1 MQKDNEAESKPFRL
15 DLTKIHH
22 DEEEKSE
29 QIPNESSDQ
38 TLSNSNTTMDIEK
51 NSFSASN

>member
-29 QIPNESSDQ
+29 QIPNESSD
-38 TLSNSNTTMDIEK
+38 
-51 NSFSASN
+51 